1 MKVFFA
7 ELFDLFGRFLK
18 DIKYVFCWKK
28 CITTDEY
35 KYIETVRAESNLNR
49 MFLCILMVL
58 IFQAMNLTT
67 LLLLG
72 THAKFA
78 PGYLLAACFLSVVA
92 VIYLIIALLCSS
104 KKELNCNLQV
114 LNHSFWILIT
124 VGLMLFNTLDIL
136 ERDSLINYVIFLSAI
151 SFIPVLDLKELSS
164 LLFSALS
171 YQFILLLIAGKG
183 GHLFLQSLMFSF
195 AVLLIAQALF
205 ITFVKASIDRKKL
218 EFISETDA
226 LTGLLNRR
234 GLDVC
239 ISGIR
244 KKSLFKSNRLAIAI
258 LDVDYFKICNDKFG
272 HLEGDRCLRIIAD
285 CIKSEL
291 EDKTDVI
298 CRFGGEEFVVI
309 LQNTADSDVL
319 DTLINI
325 KNRVKDAKIKSGNE
339 ESKYV
344 TVSIGASILTV
355 KGKNIKF
362 EELFEYADKELYR
375 AKQNGRD
382 VLSLDGRLYT

>member
-72 THAKFA
+72 THTKFA

-205 ITFVKASIDRKKL
+205 ITFVKSSIDRKKL

-258 LDVDYFKICNDKFG
+258 LDVDYFKLFNDKFG
-272 HLEGDRCLRIIAD
+272 HLEETDA
-285 CIKSEL
+285 SE
-291 EDKTDVI
+291 
-298 CRFGGEEFVVI
+298 
-309 LQNTADSDVL
+309 
-319 DTLINI
+319 
-325 KNRVKDAKIKSGNE
+325 
-339 ESKYV
+339 
-344 TVSIGASILTV
+344 
-355 KGKNIKF
+355 
-362 EELFEYADKELYR
+362 
-375 AKQNGRD
+375 
-382 VLSLDGRLYT
+382 